1 MKTIV
6 GLFEDWS
13 TARQVLEELARAG
26 FDRDDINL
34 VANDANKTYAQ
45 SLGDG
50 NGNSHGSGART
61 AEGAASG
68 ALAGGALGGI
78 GGKAKFADFKIGEN
92 RALQQRGVCG
102 VAQHGAGKP

>member
-61 AEGAASG
+61 AEGAASAITAIPADRARLHPGFKRAPG
-68 ALAGGALGGI
+68 ACDTAIPGRE
-78 GGKAKFADFKIGEN
+78 K
-92 RALQQRGVCG
+92 
-102 VAQHGAGKP
+102 